1 VPTTLAEILFKDYR
15 RRVLGLLLLHPDES
29 YHVREIARLTGTV
42 AGTLHKELTRLADAG
57 ILQKEVTGN
66 QVFYRANRDCVIFG
80 ELSSILRK
88 TSGLADVL
96 KEALAPVLDQ
106 IDFAFVYGSIAKRT
120 ETSKSDIDLLV
131 ATESLAYADLMSLL
145 VEAERTLGRPVNPT
159 IYEPKQIR
167 KRLEEK
173 NAFVTRVM
181 DQPKIWIKGGDD
193 AIEELGQSRS
203 DKPAQTR
210 AT

>member
-66 QVFYRANRDCVIFG
+66 QVFYRANRDCVIFD

-181 DQPKIWIKGGDD
+181 EQPKIWIKGGDD